1 MSIYVHKILPLLIS
15 PLFLFIAL
23 SFFYSFTL
31 RLKVLFLSTVAIS
44 ILSTPMTAHLL
55 WDELESEYTLK
66 TPKEMINS
74 DAIVVLSGNNADP
87 IKTEEG
93 FIFQWD
99 DPDRFFGGIA
109 LFKAGKAPTLI
120 FTGGQL
126 PWDKGDKTEG
136 DYLKGEAISR
146 GVPED
151 HILVTRAVQNTA
163 QEADAV
169 RALLDGEDTKII
181 LVTSAFHMPR
191 ATSLFEAEQLIVNPY
206 PVDFKSINGERTI
219 MSFIP
224 STRGLNGTFEALR
237 EFLGRL
243 YYRFKL

>member
-87 IKTEEG
+87 IKTEGG

-109 LFKAGKAPTLI
+109 LFKAGKAPTLV
-120 FTGGQL
+120 FTGGKL
-126 PWDKGDKTEG
+126 PWDKGDQTEG
-136 DYLKGEAISR
+136 DYLKGEAISQ

-151 HILVTRAVQNTA
+151 HILVTQAVQNTA

-169 RALLDGEDTKII
+169 KALLDDEDTKII

-191 ATSLFEAEQLIVNPY
+191 ATNLFEAKKLVVIPY
-206 PVDFKSINGERTI
+206 PVDFKSNNGERTI

-224 STRGLNGTFEALR
+224 STGGLNGTFNALR

>member
-1 MSIYVHKILPLLIS
+1 MSIYVHKTLPLLIS

-44 ILSTPMTAHLL
+44 ILSTPMTAQLL
-55 WDELESEYTLK
+55 WGELESEYTLK
-66 TPKEMINS
+66 TPKEIINS
-74 DAIVVLSGNNADP
+74 DAIVVLSGNVSP
-87 IKTEEG
+87 IETEEG
-93 FIFQWD
+93 FIFQWA

-126 PWDKGDKTEG
+126 PWDKSDQTEG
-136 DYLKGEAISR
+136 DYLKGEAISQ

-191 ATSLFEAEQLIVNPY
+191 ATSLFEAEQLIVIPY

-224 STRGLNGTFEALR
+224 STSGLNGTFEALR

>member
-87 IKTEEG
+87 IKTEGG

-224 STRGLNGTFEALR
+224 STGGLNGTFEALR

>member
-1 MSIYVHKILPLLIS
+1 VSIYVHKILPLLIS

-87 IKTEEG
+87 IKTEGG

-206 PVDFKSINGERTI
+206 PVDFKSISGERTI

>member
-44 ILSTPMTAHLL
+44 ILSTPMTAQFL
-55 WDELESEYTLK
+55 WGELESEYTLK
-66 TPKEMINS
+66 TPKEIINS
-74 DAIVVLSGNNADP
+74 DAIVVLSGNASP
-87 IKTEEG
+87 METEEG
-93 FIFQWD
+93 FIFQWA

-126 PWDKGDKTEG
+126 PWNKGDQTEG
-136 DYLKGEAISR
+136 DYLKSEAISR

-191 ATSLFEAEQLIVNPY
+191 AVSLFEAKQLIVNPY

-224 STRGLNGTFEALR
+224 STDGLNGTFEALR
-237 EFLGRL
+237 ELIGRL

>member
-1 MSIYVHKILPLLIS
+1 MSIYLHKILPLLIS

-44 ILSTPMTAHLL
+44 ILSTPMTAQFL

-66 TPKEMINS
+66 TPKEIINS
-74 DAIVVLSGNNADP
+74 DAIVVLSGNASP
-87 IKTEEG
+87 IETEEG
-93 FIFQWD
+93 FIFQWA
-99 DPDRFFGGIA
+99 DPDRFFGGIS
-109 LFKAGKAPTLI
+109 LFKTGKAPTLI

-126 PWDKGDKTEG
+126 PWDKGDQTEG

-163 QEADAV
+163 QEALAV
-169 RALLDGEDTKII
+169 KALLGGNTTKII

-191 ATSLFEAEQLIVNPY
+191 ATSLFEAEQLIVIPY
-206 PVDFKSINGERTI
+206 PVNFKSINGERKI

-224 STRGLNGTFEALR
+224 STGGLNDTFNALR

>member
-44 ILSTPMTAHLL
+44 ILSTPMTAQLL
-55 WDELESEYTLK
+55 WGELESEYTLK
-66 TPKEMINS
+66 TPKEIINS
-74 DAIVVLSGNNADP
+74 DAIVVLSGNASP
-87 IKTEEG
+87 IETEEG
-93 FIFQWD
+93 FIFQWA

-109 LFKAGKAPTLI
+109 LFKTGKAPTLI

-126 PWDKGDKTEG
+126 PWDKSDQTEG
-136 DYLKGEAISR
+136 DYLKGEAISQ

-163 QEADAV
+163 QEALAV
-169 RALLDGEDTKII
+169 KALLGGNATKII

-191 ATSLFEAEQLIVNPY
+191 ATSLFEAEQLIVIPY
-206 PVDFKSINGERTI
+206 PVNFKSINGERTI

-224 STRGLNGTFEALR
+224 STGGLNDTFNALR

>member
-1 MSIYVHKILPLLIS
+1 MSIYLHKILPLLIS

-44 ILSTPMTAHLL
+44 ILSTPMTAQLL
-55 WDELESEYTLK
+55 WGELESEYTLK
-66 TPKEMINS
+66 TPKEIINS
-74 DAIVVLSGNNADP
+74 DAIVVLSGNASP
-87 IKTEEG
+87 IETEEG
-93 FIFQWD
+93 FIFQWA

-109 LFKAGKAPTLI
+109 LFKTGKAPTLI

-224 STRGLNGTFEALR
+224 STGGLNDTFNALR

>member
-31 RLKVLFLSTVAIS
+31 RLKVLFLSTVAVS

-109 LFKAGKAPTLI
+109 LFKAGKAPTLV
-120 FTGGQL
+120 FTGGKL
-126 PWDKGDKTEG
+126 PWDESNQTEG
-136 DYLKGEAISR
+136 DYLKGEAISQ

-151 HILVTRAVQNTA
+151 HILVTQAVQNTA

-169 RALLDGEDTKII
+169 KALLDDEDTKII

-191 ATSLFEAEQLIVNPY
+191 ATNLFEAKKLVVIPY
-206 PVDFKSINGERTI
+206 PVDFKSTNEERTI

-224 STRGLNGTFEALR
+224 STGGLNGTFNALR

>member
-1 MSIYVHKILPLLIS
+1 M
-15 PLFLFIAL
+15 
-23 SFFYSFTL
+23 
-31 RLKVLFLSTVAIS
+31 
-44 ILSTPMTAHLL
+44 
-55 WDELESEYTLK
+55 
-66 TPKEMINS
+66 
-74 DAIVVLSGNNADP
+74 
-87 IKTEEG
+87 
-93 FIFQWD
+93 
-99 DPDRFFGGIA
+99 
-109 LFKAGKAPTLI
+109 
-120 FTGGQL
+120 
-126 PWDKGDKTEG
+126 
-136 DYLKGEAISR
+136 KGEAISQ

-151 HILVTRAVQNTA
+151 HILVTQAVQNTA

-169 RALLDGEDTKII
+169 RTLFDDEDTEII

-206 PVDFKSINGERTI
+206 PVDFKSISGERTI

>member
-66 TPKEMINS
+66 IPKEMINA

-109 LFKAGKAPTLI
+109 LFKAGKAPTLV
-120 FTGGQL
+120 FTGGKL
-126 PWDKGDKTEG
+126 PWDESNQTEG
-136 DYLKGEAISR
+136 DYLKGEAISQ

-151 HILVTRAVQNTA
+151 HILVTQAVQNTA

-169 RALLDGEDTKII
+169 RALFDDEDTKII

-191 ATSLFEAEQLIVNPY
+191 ATSLFEAEQLIVIPY

-224 STRGLNGTFEALR
+224 STGGLNGTFNALR

>member
-109 LFKAGKAPTLI
+109 LFKAGKAPTLV
-120 FTGGQL
+120 FTGGKL
-126 PWDKGDKTEG
+126 PWDESNQTEG
-136 DYLKGEAISR
+136 DYLKGEAISQ

-151 HILVTRAVQNTA
+151 HILVTQAVQNTA

-169 RALLDGEDTKII
+169 KALLDDEDTKII

-191 ATSLFEAEQLIVNPY
+191 ATNLFEAKKLVVIPY
-206 PVDFKSINGERTI
+206 PVDFKSNNGERTI

-224 STRGLNGTFEALR
+224 STGGLNGTFNALR